1 MEGYRFR
8 LAAFLIA
15 LVSVSTRT
23 QVTAFVTSNP
33 LEAPTNLHSVL
44 PSAQGSSPPCRPSD
58 SSRREYSRLFSQSNN
73 DNDSAPSSP
82 RVKFSSDFA
91 GDDSSSLENPLDQ
104 LLSFVASDAFSIVS
118 GILGLLAVVSYR
130 WNLVLSADPSR
141 ATAEALTY
149 ETRTDLLGVLAAGSV
164 LLNGVTK
171 LDVTT
176 ALAESVVLEG
186 KTLSEPEQIGTDSSG
201 GSTLV
206 WALESLLAATPAKTA
221 VLISDSGDQW
231 SIQCRAGIVPSSD
244 DSLSLPEK
252 TPILE
257 RVGAPQN
264 SKETYLPTLQALP
277 GKTELTYLPNNAQ
290 MAVMIP
296 IRPSTADSSI
306 RNSVLVL
313 GGNTAKSFTPRDIAW
328 SRIVAEKIG
337 EEL

>member
-1 MEGYRFR
+1 MKGFRFR
-8 LAAFLIA
+8 LTAVILPF
-15 LVSVSTRT
+15 VFVSTRT
-23 QVTAFVTSNP
+23 LVCAFVATNP
-33 LEAPTNLHSVL
+33 LEAPTNPVSVV
-44 PSAQGSSPPCRPSD
+44 PFTHRSIPFCNSSNRKESQ
-58 SSRREYSRLFSQSNN
+58 LFGQSNN
-73 DNDSAPSSP
+73 DSDSAPSSP
-82 RVKFSSDFA
+82 RVKFSS
-91 GDDSSSLENPLDQ
+91 DDSSSLENPLDQ
-104 LLSFVASDAFSIVS
+104 LLSFVASDAFSIVA

-130 WNLVLSADPSR
+130 WTLVLSADPSR

-186 KTLSEPEQIGTDSSG
+186 QTLSQPEQIGDYSSG
-201 GSTLV
+201 GSTLN

-221 VLISDSGDQW
+221 VLISDAGDQW
-231 SIQCRAGIVPSSD
+231 AIQSRAGIVPSSTS
-244 DSLSLPEK
+244 SLSLPEK

-257 RVGAPQN
+257 RVGNPQN

-277 GKTELTYLPNNAQ
+277 GKTELTYLPNNTQ

-296 IRPSTADSSI
+296 IRPSKESSNT